1 MATARDTAYA
11 KLLLKKAKKLNVRLS
26 MKKTSR
32 LFEIAARIAV
42 TLIALKMAFI
52 LGIVVGV
59 WMFVEFQ
66 DG

>member
-1 MATARDTAYA
+1 
-11 KLLLKKAKKLNVRLS
+11 

-32 LFEIAARIAV
+32 LLEIAARIAV